1 MNSLN
6 KLCKEILKELDNSKT
21 INQQQLNKLKLRVIR
36 KIKGTKIP
44 SNIEILNNATQ
55 QQRKKYK
62 NILTIKPTRT
72 MSGVN
77 VIAIMTKPRK
87 CPHAKTGIGPC
98 TMCPGGPKSH
108 FGNIPQSYTG
118 KEPATLRALR
128 NKFDPYLQVFNR
140 LEQYCAM
147 NKLPEK
153 IELIIM
159 GGTFPYYPKKYQD
172 TFIKDSFK
180 AMNDFSKLFFKN
192 NKFLVDKF
200 LKFFELPGK
209 VGDPKRTKNIQKKI
223 LKLKNKTKKKTKK
236 NKISLELEQ
245 KKNEKSKIKI
255 VGLTIE
261 TRPDYAKLKHCKQML
276 RLGATRVE
284 LGVQTIYN
292 KVLKKIKR
300 GHTVEDSIK
309 ATQTLK
315 DLGFKINYHMML
327 GLPTVTPK
335 QDLNSLKTLFTNQE
349 FRPDMLKLYPCMVM
363 KGTQLYKQ
371 WKKKKFKPLTTK
383 KAIKIITKF
392 KKNIPKFVRIMRVQR
407 DIPTHTT
414 EAGVDKTNLRQMIQQ
429 NLGKTKCNCIRCR
442 EPGRRNLDHKNVK
455 FYIYEYKAS
464 DGKEF
469 FISAEDKVNDC
480 IVGFIRMRFPSK
492 SFLPIITKTSALIR
506 ELHVYG
512 ETEKIGKKGKIQ
524 HRGYGK
530 KLLKIAE
537 QIAKQHK
544 KNKIIIISG
553 IGVREYYKKLG
564 YKLQTPYM
572 VKKV

>member
-1 MNSLN
+1 MVNL
-6 KLCKEILKELDNSKT
+6 KQLCKEILKQLDNSNIDSQEK
-21 INQQQLNKLKLRVIR
+21 LNKLKLKVIR
-36 KIKGTKIP
+36 RLKGSKIP
-44 SNIEILNNATQ
+44 SNIEILNHTNK

-62 NILTIKPTRT
+62 HLLTIKPTRI

-77 VIAIMTKPRK
+77 VVAIMTKPMK
-87 CPHAKTGIGPC
+87 CPHGKC
-98 TMCPGGPKSH
+98 LMCPGGPKSH
-108 FGNIPQSYTG
+108 FGEVPQSYTG
-118 KEPATLRALR
+118 KEPATLRAIR
-128 NKFDPYLQVFNR
+128 NKYDPYLQVFNR

-159 GGTFPYYPKKYQD
+159 GGTFPSYPKKYQD
-172 TFIKDSFK
+172 EFIMYSFK

-192 NKFLVDKF
+192 NKLQVKKF

-209 VGDPKRTKNIQKKI
+209 IGDPERTKNIQKKI
-223 LKLKNKTKKKTKK
+223 LKLKKKAK
-236 NKISLELEQ
+236 NVSVEREQ
-245 KKNEKSKIKI
+245 KKNEKSKIKVI
-255 VGLTIE
+255 GLTIE
-261 TRPDYAKLKHCKQML
+261 TRPDYATLKHAKQML

-300 GHTVEDSIK
+300 GHTIEDSIK
-309 ATQTLK
+309 ATQILK

-327 GLPTVTPK
+327 GLPSVNAK
-335 QDLNSLKTLFTNQE
+335 QDLKSLQTLFDKQE

-363 KGTQLYKQ
+363 KGAKLYDL
-371 WKKKKFKPLTTK
+371 WTSKKFKPITTK

-407 DIPTHTT
+407 DIPTYTI
-414 EAGVDKTNLRQMIQQ
+414 EAGVDKTNLRQMVHQQ
-429 NLGKTKCNCIRCR
+429 TKIECNCIRCR
-442 EPGRRNLDHKNVK
+442 EPGRRKLDHNNVK

-464 DGKEF
+464 FGKEY

-492 SFLPIITKTSALIR
+492 VLPITTKSKSSQTNIITKHSAIIR

-512 ETEKIGKKGKIQ
+512 ETAVIGKKGKTQ

-530 KLLKIAE
+530 NLLKIAE
-537 QIAKQHK
+537 QIAKHHN
-544 KNKIIIISG
+544 KNKMIIISG
-553 IGVREYYKKLG
+553 IGVRNYYKKLK
-564 YKLQTPYM
+564 YRLEQPYM
-572 VKKV
+572 VKKI